1 MAQAPLNYVLCSN
14 PRSGSTLLCT
24 MLAQSRVAGRPDS
37 FFRQQSLQEW
47 SDNWGLCAPVD
58 VTNKA
63 FSARYYEA
71 MRREGRNE
79 TEVLGLRLM
88 GPDLSFACAWLR
100 SQHPSLAND
109 VDRFNAAFGP
119 IRFVYLKRLDKLAEA
134 VSLQRAEQTGLWHQN
149 ADGSPYEQ
157 ISPSAPSGFDAESL
171 RAQMAELCALD
182 EAWEV
187 WFRTQ
192 NITPLRLTYEELA
205 EDPQATLAQVLEYI
219 GQNRALAS
227 TLKPPL
233 RKLADKTSA
242 AWIAEF
248 KRLYP
253 NT

>member
-1 MAQAPLNYVLCSN
+1 MVGTPLNYVLCSN
-14 PRSGSTLLCT
+14 PRSGTTLLCT
-24 MLAQSRVAGRPDS
+24 MLAQSGGAGRPDS
-37 FFRQQSLQEW
+37 FFRQQSLQAW
-47 SDNWGLCAPVD
+47 SDHWGLRAQVD
-58 VTNKA
+58 VTSNA
-63 FSARYYEA
+63 FSTRYFEA
-71 MRREGRNE
+71 MRREGMNN
-79 TEVLGLRLM
+79 TEVFGLRLM
-88 GPDLSFACAWLR
+88 GPDLSFASAWL
-100 SQHPSLAND
+100 QKLHPGLAND
-109 VDRFNAAFGP
+109 VDRFKAAFGP

-157 ISPSAPSGFDAESL
+157 ISPSAPTGFDAETL
-171 RAQMAELCALD
+171 RAQMAELSALD

-192 NITPLRLTYEELA
+192 NITPLRLTYEALA

-219 GQNRALAS
+219 GQDGALAS
-227 TLKPPL
+227 TLIPPL
-233 RKLADKTSA
+233 RKLSDQTSA